1 MPASASSPL
10 RPGARALVLGLILP
24 LAICGAASADPPS
37 WVDPPARPAAAAPDA
52 PKPPAAVTPDDDG
65 LPKAVSTTAPT
76 PAANTERT
84 LAQKPPA
91 PIARM
96 RRPGRLAGTT
106 AADGARA
113 RPASAEPVSAEPAS
127 GVRAAAARALA
138 AEYLAAVSSPGEAMV
153 GAAPRFYGARVRFYG
168 RATTLAAL
176 IAQKRSFVRRWPQR
190 RYAARTIRTAC
201 DAEGC
206 TVRAI
211 VDFHAASPGRGAV
224 SRGAAELVLAV
235 TFSGS
240 RPVIAAETGR
250 VLRRGAQAGTLAPAR
265 GKA

>member
-1 MPASASSPL
+1 M
-10 RPGARALVLGLILP
+10 VLGLILP
-24 LAICGAASADPPS
+24 LALSGAASADPRS
-37 WVDPPARPAAAAPDA
+37 WVDPPARPAAPDA
-52 PKPPAAVTPDDDG
+52 PKAPAAVTPDDDG
-65 LPKAVSTTAPT
+65 LPKAASTTAPTIAPT
-76 PAANTERT
+76 PAANADRT
-84 LAQKPPA
+84 LAQTSPA
-91 PIARM
+91 PIARS
-96 RRPGRLAGTT
+96 RRPGRLAGTP
-106 AADGARA
+106 AEDGVRA
-113 RPASAEPVSAEPAS
+113 RPASAEPRS
-127 GVRAAAARALA
+127 GTRAAAARALA
-138 AEYLAAVSSPGEAMV
+138 AEYLALVSAPGEAMV
-153 GAAPRFYGARVRFYG
+153 GAAPRFYGARIRFYG

-206 TVRAI
+206 TVRAV

-250 VLRRGAQAGTLAPAR
+250 ILRRGAQAGALAPWR
-265 GKA
+265 GRA